1 MLTKSLDKY
10 SYIGESMNS
19 ESGQTAGLNAS
30 DLEALIRE
38 PTPEGRAR
46 IAERICSGYNSGS
59 FNAGEVK
66 LALEI
71 FRLLLKDSET
81 RVRQVLA
88 DELKENID
96 VPHDIIWALAHD
108 EESVA
113 VPVLRH
119 SQVLGEDDLIK
130 MVHATRE
137 LPKLMAIAQRE
148 SISKPLTH
156 ALIEAREPEVTKEV
170 IGNSAASMADSTTA
184 LIIDEFAKDSS
195 VLETLVH
202 RGGLPYDFAEKLF
215 SIVSD
220 GLKKQLTK
228 KYNMS
233 KHVVEEVSDAS
244 RETAVLQFLSP
255 WMSQQDIQK
264 LVDHMHKNKRLSDS
278 VIIRSLCI
286 GDLRFF
292 ETALAKLVGIPASN
306 ARLLMFDP
314 GPLGFRALYTSAQLP
329 ESFYPAVRVMLQL
342 ALEETE
348 YGTYRNTDFC
358 QRMIE
363 RISAGGYANEVPHID
378 TMLTIIGRSVQSAPT
393 IH

>member
-1 MLTKSLDKY
+1 MTNPSTQ
-10 SYIGESMNS
+10 ST
-19 ESGQTAGLNAS
+19 QLNAS
-30 DLEALIRE
+30 DLESLIRE

-46 IAERICSGYNSGS
+46 IAERICAGYNGGGFSA
-59 FNAGEVK
+59 NEMK

-71 FRLLLKDSET
+71 FRLLLKDSEA
-81 RVRQVLA
+81 RVRQVMA
-88 DELKENID
+88 EELKENITI
-96 VPHDIIWALAHD
+96 PHDIIWALAHD

-113 VPVLRH
+113 VPVLR
-119 SQVLGEDDLIK
+119 SSMVLSEDDLIK

-137 LPKLMAIAQRE
+137 IPKLIAIAQRE
-148 SISKPLTH
+148 SLSKPLSH
-156 ALIEAREPEVTKEV
+156 ALIETRQHDVTREVLANP
-170 IGNSAASMADSTTA
+170 GAALADSTTA
-184 LIIDEFAKDSS
+184 LVLDEFAKDSS
-195 VLETLVH
+195 VLEAMVH

-215 SIVSD
+215 SLVSD
-220 GLKKQLTK
+220 GLKKQLTR
-228 KYNMS
+228 KYNMN
-233 KHVVEEVSDAS
+233 KHVVEEASDAS

-255 WMSQQDIQK
+255 WMSQNEIQK
-264 LVDHMHKNKRLSDS
+264 LVDHMHKNKRLTDS

-314 GPLGFRALYTSAQLP
+314 GPLGFRALYASAQLP
-329 ESFYPAVRVMLQL
+329 KDFYPAVRIMLQL

-363 RISAGGYANEVPHID
+363 RITAEGYAEEVPHID
-378 TMLTIIGRSVQSAPT
+378 TMLSIIGRSVARAPT
-393 IH
+393 LH